1 MKHSFEGIGQWSAT
15 FACGS
20 GVAEGQV
27 VKVSANG
34 TVSACAD
41 GNGFAGVVDVVGRDG
56 AACAV
61 ILSGMVEVPY
71 TGTAPALGWSGLSA
85 NGTGGVKADTNGRA
99 CLVADVDTTGKLVTF
114 VL

>member
-20 GVAEGQV
+20 GVAEGKV
-27 VKVSANG
+27 VKISANG

-41 GNGFAGVVDVVGRDG
+41 GNAFAGVVDVVGRDG

-61 ILSGMVEVPY
+61 ILGGMVEVPY
-71 TGTAPALGWSGLSA
+71 TGTTPVLGWSGLSA
-85 NGTGGVKADTNGRA
+85 DGTGGVKADSVGHSY
-99 CLVADVDTTGKLVTF
+99 LVVDVDSTGGTVTF